1 MGEWGTPWGGG
12 TGVNFAKILVFIE
25 MIKKMTKTFKNGV
38 KDSPY
43 NSLSNEP
50 NQNTLGQILFEL

>member
-25 MIKKMTKTFKNGV
+25 MIKKMTKTFKNRV
-38 KDSPY
+38 EDSPY